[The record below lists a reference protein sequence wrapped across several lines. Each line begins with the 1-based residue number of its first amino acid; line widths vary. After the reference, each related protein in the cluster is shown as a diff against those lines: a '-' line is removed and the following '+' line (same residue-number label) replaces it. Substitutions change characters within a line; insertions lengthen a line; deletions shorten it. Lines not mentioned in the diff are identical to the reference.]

1 MKQKLAAK
9 LVTILMA
16 FVMLFSL
23 CSFGVAA
30 ATDTGTSTQ
39 ATTQTT
45 KKAKRP
51 KYTDTL
57 IEVEQKL
64 RDIDEQLKPE
74 EKNFWRD
81 GIKELKKV
89 ESYDKAIAGAI
100 GNVFEVID
108 DPQNADV
115 TEIAMETVKSVVNI
129 FASCYGL
136 GGVSDALFDGFM
148 NFGDNPQSE
157 IQILQGHLDD
167 QFDEVHNHL
176 DEIQNDIAELSTQV
190 DDSTKEILA
199 ALSDALEAEYAKTQV
214 IAFMSSS
221 DGNFNYTQFKN
232 HLYGQTDGSE
242 NPYYYTQAYY
252 NKLVE
257 SIVNNSSDDII
268 KENYDT
274 LYRSLSSTAQ
284 HGDSNINMFY
294 DYLLYNE
301 QSGKESIQRY
311 YYEYL
316 LSNRELLGDRN
327 AEFEALQFTLDLYTT
342 ALFADHCITMCNNYQ
357 LMCIYEMY
365 GTTPSADAKYFY
377 GSGENE
383 YITYGQLLQNSA
395 AIDARQAELEAQMVA
410 DVAYILN
417 LEGSVVVEDS
427 NHNTR
432 VMDSS
437 NEATFGCVQVNQTV
451 YLNKMAED
459 WCDFFGFEANDFTY
473 EWYSNNQYIGAND
486 GTFTVNGFYTSF
498 KGVIK
503 YRGEEVYS
511 VPFTIA
517 STPTFNGGNGSAE
530 DPYVISNAE
539 QFKLISSTK
548 DGLSKHYILI
558 NDIDF
563 KDVSSVPIGD
573 EDKPFNGSI
582 DGNGY
587 AIKNLEVTADE
598 YVGLFAYV
606 GPYGVIENLN
616 VKGSTFKLG
625 SNDFERVYAGAIAAV
640 NEGTIL
646 NCYVEDSTISIDET
660 NDLLNK
666 HLYAYAGGIAGLSVG
681 DISYCKVID
690 TKITA
695 KLVRD
700 YGSESDGK
708 NSTTAYAA
716 GVVAAIAENGTVK
729 HCFVDNQTTVS
740 AKAISTCH
748 DSFSTR
754 HPYITVRAAGI
765 VVSYSDISKIDNVW
779 SDAVIGKC
787 EYDRENTANTG
798 DTWTNNC
805 SAKQDPYIPEITET
819 QRTEIKANGQNSI
832 VFPNQD
838 LVYELTYTFDCE
850 FSEEYN
856 CYVDQ
861 LYACNDEVFKF
872 ENLNILINGE
882 KADCSIIAYYNFDT
896 FNSNVSG
903 VKVNTVTIVFISQY
917 GNETIVDRLQLPIT
931 ITENTAIGLE
941 VSVLPNRTTYDKDET
956 VSIAGGSVVLRYQ
969 DGSTKD
975 VTSSVELS
983 YDTSKYGKT
992 QVTVTYGGFSATYDI
1007 LVDCP
1012 HSYQETTVEPT
1023 CTKIG
1028 YTVYTCEHCFDTY
1041 KTDFTEKTAHTIVE
1055 QNAVAA
1061 TCTEAGKTADTFC
1074 TVCLQIIEFGEA
1086 IPATGH
1092 NLAAGRTDAGAHYCK
1107 DCSYGEEHLFRTTEY
1122 ETEVLCTCV
1131 ICDYTAKFDA
1141 NSRDKISQL
1150 PRIVVSNAYSLNG
1163 ENEIAVYLELYSNVG
1178 ITSAHFS
1185 VYFGDELEL
1194 VSYSYGNILY
1204 KADAAAFKEYSD
1216 HLNVILAQ
1224 ANTEMANPDY
1234 SASNTLLKLVFR
1246 TPENATAGM
1255 EYPILVVNKAEDKNG
1270 TTVFV
1275 DKFTS
1280 STGEALDFIAVN
1292 GKIAVV
1298 DRLPGDVVGD
1308 GTIDLLD
1315 AVLISKYAVLEG
1327 ADRTEFLAEMK
1338 ALYESFD
1345 ISYGDVNLDNLCT
1358 GADVVQ
1364 ILRYSV
1370 GGYEA
1375 RILDKEFQ
1383 IKLNYNDGTG
1393 KEEMI
1398 SARYDE
1404 NGKIILNNLPVV
1416 QREGYRFDGW
1426 YYGFG
1431 KDAVKCDGNYVWNYN
1446 AIEQTLYAH
1455 YTLNSISFVGNG
1467 ATGGKMDTITSSQMD
1482 KWTAGSTFE
1491 KISNVYFGS
1500 GYDGG
1505 TNTDKTIT
1513 HSFLGWALTAN
1524 GEVVYAP
1531 GQVID
1536 LKKGEIGNLTLYAVW
1551 STKHVQLPELNR
1563 EGYAHT
1569 EWTLQGSNVVIG
1581 KAGANYPVTEDIS
1594 LSAKWSDSNLIKY
1607 TIQYNGNGATSGN
1620 TVDPSSRVHSV
1631 LTNWQVAPNGFVKTG
1646 YQFNGWNTK
1655 ADGSG
1660 IAFGENAFITYVGAE
1675 VDAKNVVTLY
1685 AQWGKNTYDIN
1696 FNLNVPTVVGT
1707 SNYTGKTSGTMSA
1720 MEGCLYDTN
1729 VTLKVNQF
1737 AIEGWIFKGWATSAN
1752 GNVVYSNRAV
1762 LKNLGAQDFSGEK
1775 VNLYAVWEVDPSA
1788 VGKYVKTG
1796 AVVADTWDGG
1806 KTYTVYNTIDT
1817 TPRNNITSQNII
1829 IDWSKADVLD
1839 VDSYGTKDHCD
1850 RTDHIDITPAVDEL
1864 YLVGDA
1870 SKEYLN
1876 LEFALCNFGAIDKL
1890 VIHFVDF
1897 KFVTRQATAFNVY
1910 PEMDQGAVITFDVM
1924 GDCSIRT
1931 SVTSGKIIS
1940 GITNLTF
1947 TGDGTMNMT
1956 AGNGTDATTAGGH
1969 GSDGGTAIIVDNLTI
1984 NMTGKITVV
1993 GGDGGNGYI
2002 GSTGST
2008 GSTGSRRD
2016 WVGGKAGNGG
2026 TGGTGGTG
2034 GNGGAGGAAIIAN
2047 KVIIVNGTAVCEGGD
2062 GGDGGKGGTG
2072 GTGGHGGC
2080 SNSWGTEGGDGGKG
2094 GTGGTG
2100 GNGRY
2105 GSIAV
2110 NCSDVT
2116 ISSSGSLSQE
2126 NGANGKVGA
2135 AGDGGAGGAPG
2146 YYDGAGWD
2154 SGEARKGDWGSTG
2167 DPGSSG
2173 SLV

>member
-1 MKQKLAAK
+1 MKQKFVAK
-9 LVTILMA
+9 LVTVLMV
-16 FVMLFSL
+16 FVMVFSL
-23 CSFGVAA
+23 CSFGVEA
-30 ATDTGTSTQ
+30 ATDNGITAKS
-39 ATTQTT
+39 TTQTT
-45 KKAKRP
+45 EKPKRLT
-51 KYTDTL
+51 YTQAL
-57 IEVEQKL
+57 IEIKNK
-64 RDIDEQLKPE
+64 IDPE
-74 EKNFWRD
+74 KHFWRD
-81 GIKELKKV
+81 GVKELKKFK
-89 ESYDKAIAGAI
+89 SYEKLGVSLIENGFALI
-100 GNVFEVID
+100 E
-108 DPQNADV
+108 DPQNADY
-115 TEIAMETVKSVVNI
+115 TELGMNVVKAGVNVLL
-129 FASCYGL
+129 SCYGIP
-136 GGVSDALFDGFM
+136 GGLSDAVFDGIM

-157 IQILQGHLDD
+157 IQVLQGHLDD
-167 QFDEVHNHL
+167 QFDEVHDHL
-176 DEIQNDIAELSTQV
+176 DEIQSDIAELSTQV

-199 ALSDALEAEYAKTQV
+199 ALSDALEADYAKAQV

-221 DGNFNYTQFKN
+221 EGNFNYTQFKN
-232 HLYGQTDGSE
+232 YLYGQTDGSE

-257 SIVNNSSDDII
+257 SIVNNSSDDVI
-268 KENYDT
+268 KENYDA
-274 LYRSLSSTAQ
+274 LYRSLASTAQ

-301 QSGKESIQRY
+301 QSGKESIQHY

-342 ALFADHCITMCNNYQ
+342 ALFADHCIAMCNNYQ
-357 LMCIYEMY
+357 LMRIYEMY
-365 GTTPSADAKYFY
+365 GTNPSADAKYFY
-377 GSGENE
+377 GSGEND
-383 YITYGQLLQNSA
+383 YITYGQLAQTSA
-395 AIDARQAELEAQMVA
+395 AIDARQVELEAQMVT

-417 LEGSVVVEDS
+417 LEGSVIIEDS

-432 VMDSS
+432 VMDNSD
-437 NEATFGCVQVNQTV
+437 EATFGCVQVNQTV
-451 YLNKMAED
+451 YLNKLAED
-459 WCDFFGFEANDFTY
+459 WCDFFGFDADGFTY

-486 GTFTVNGFYTSF
+486 GTFTVNGFYTTF

-511 VPFTIA
+511 VPFVIA

-548 DGLSKHYILI
+548 DGLSKHYVLI
-558 NDIDF
+558 DDIDF
-563 KDVSSVPIGD
+563 KEVSFVPIGD

-616 VKGSTFKLG
+616 VKGATFKLG
-625 SNDFERVYAGAIAAV
+625 SNDFEHVYAGAIAAV

-646 NCYVEDSTISIDET
+646 NCYVEDSSITIDET
-660 NDLLNK
+660 SDLLNK
-666 HLYAYAGGIAGLSVG
+666 HLYAYAGGVAGLSVG
-681 DISYCKVID
+681 DISYCKIID
-690 TKITA
+690 TDVSA

-716 GVVAAIAENGTVK
+716 GIVAAVAENGTVK
-729 HCFVDNQTTVS
+729 SCSVDSKTTVS
-740 AKAISTCH
+740 ASAISTCH
-748 DSFSTR
+748 DSLSTR

-787 EYDRENTANTG
+787 EYDRENTAGTG
-798 DTWTNNC
+798 NSATNNC
-805 SAKQDPYIPEITET
+805 SAKHDPYIPEITDA
-819 QRTEIKANGQNSI
+819 QRNDIKARDQNS
-832 VFPNQD
+832 VTFPNQALD
-838 LVYELTYTFDCE
+838 YKLTYTFDCE
-850 FSEEYN
+850 FSEKYN

-861 LYACNDEVFKF
+861 LYSCNDDAFKI
-872 ENLNILINGE
+872 ENLNILIDDE
-882 KADCSIIAYYNFDT
+882 KVDYTIVAYYNFDT
-896 FNSNVSG
+896 FNANVTG
-903 VKVNTVTIVFISQY
+903 AKVNAVTVVFVSQVN
-917 GNETIVDRLQLPIT
+917 NEFIVDRLQLPIT
-931 ITENTAIGLE
+931 ITENTVSGLE
-941 VSVLPNRTTYDKDET
+941 VSVLPNKTTYNKDEA

-992 QVTVTYGGFSATYDI
+992 QVTVTYGEFSTTFDI
-1007 LVDCP
+1007 LVDCT
-1012 HSYQETTVEPT
+1012 HNYHGVTVDPT

-1028 YTVYTCEHCFDTY
+1028 YTIYTCEYCADSY
-1041 KTDFTEKTAHTIVE
+1041 KTDFTEKTAHTTVE

-1398 SARYDE
+1398 SACYNE

-1491 KISNVYFGS
+1491 KISNMYFGS

-1536 LKKGEIGNLTLYAVW
+1536 LKNGEIGNLTLYAVW
-1551 STKHVQLPELNR
+1551 STEHVQLPELNR

-1660 IAFGENAFITYVGAE
+1660 IAFGENAFITYVGEE
-1675 VDAKNVVTLY
+1675 VDANNVVTLY
-1685 AQWGKNTYDIN
+1685 AQWKQNTYAID
-1696 FNLNVPTVVGT
+1696 FNMNVPAFANSSG
-1707 SNYTGKTSGTMSA
+1707 YTGVKDGN
-1720 MEGCLYDTN
+1720 MEDITDCKYDTN
-1729 VTLKVNQF
+1729 VTLTSNKFVVP
-1737 AIEGWIFKGWATSAN
+1737 GWTFKGWATEAN
-1752 GNVVYSNRAV
+1752 GVVVYSDGETI
-1762 LKNLGAQDFSGEK
+1762 KNIGASDKTGVTVQ
-1775 VNLYAVWEVDPSA
+1775 LYAVWEVDPYTI
-1788 VGKYVKTG
+1788 GKYVANG
-1796 AVVADTWDGG
+1796 VVVSDTHGENS
-1806 KTYTVYNTIDT
+1806 YTVYNYINETPQIKGSGKVIVDWSSCSNGTHNYISAVNSTGTRYGGGNNNLDIAYGITEVFFVGNPNATYTDVYIYTVSYPVDSELTIHLKDMNLSSGSGIINSWYGDSSQDVGMYLTIDCLGT
-1817 TPRNNITSQNII
+1817 NSITATS
-1829 IDWSKADVLD
+1829 SG
-1839 VDSYGTKDHCD
+1839 GTA
-1850 RTDHIDITPAVDEL
+1850 I
-1864 YLVGDA
+1864 
-1870 SKEYLN
+1870 LN
-1876 LEFALCNFGAIDKL
+1876 RK
-1890 VIHFVDF
+1890 
-1897 KFVTRQATAFNVY
+1897 
-1910 PEMDQGAVITFDVM
+1910 
-1924 GDCSIRT
+1924 
-1931 SVTSGKIIS
+1931 
-1940 GITNLTF
+1940 NLTF
-1947 TGDGTMNMT
+1947 TGSGTLSVT
-1956 AGNGTDATTAGGH
+1956 GGDGTDATTAGGH

-2034 GNGGAGGAAIIAN
+2034 GNGGVGGAAIIAN